1 MDSVSNTPEDKIE
14 ELFEKKTKVKFE
26 DRIPGCLS
34 VIDLDYDE
42 REYLLDYLSVT
53 SPQSYSDF
61 IFSLLGD
68 KWFLSYM
75 DVLEGLTIKIPPRQ
89 TLIKIINYIKIYCY
103 LKSRGF
109 SEEAYEKASKLYK
122 KRVVS
127 LKRIVNKVEETL
139 QKKEEKND

>member
-1 MDSVSNTPEDKIE
+1 MGSISDTSENQID
-14 ELFEKKTKVKFE
+14 LGKKVKEKFE

-34 VIDLDYDE
+34 AIELAYNE
-42 REYLLDYLSVT
+42 REVLLDYLSV
-53 SPQSYSDF
+53 SAPQAYTDF

-68 KWFLSYM
+68 RNFLSYM

-89 TLIKIINYIKIYCY
+89 TLVKIINYTKIYSF
-103 LKSRGF
+103 LKARDF

-139 QKKEEKND
+139 QKKENGDD